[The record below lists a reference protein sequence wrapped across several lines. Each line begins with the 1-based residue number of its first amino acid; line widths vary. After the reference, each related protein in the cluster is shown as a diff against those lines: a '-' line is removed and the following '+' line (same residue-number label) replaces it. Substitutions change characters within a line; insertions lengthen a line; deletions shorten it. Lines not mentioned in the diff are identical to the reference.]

1 MKRTIEIDD
10 TLDERIESAIEDVKA
25 EFFRYCDDNEP
36 DEAPDLGNDLD
47 YDGSIHEI
55 VDGSVPIYTHE
66 IETTW
71 YLHSSRLESAYENA
85 GVGENPREND
95 GMAAIYYAIYEAV
108 SEAYESNK
116 EEWYE
121 EWKKAHEAEK
131 LKNTEIFQLG
141 ASDFLNAGEG
151 DWRSDLL
158 AEKVEENGPYDTEEE
173 REQEIQSQAESLA
186 GWYWWACCPGCL
198 PDSEA
203 FGPFDTEEEARE
215 DALENA

>member
-10 TLDERIESAIEDVKA
+10 TLDERISSAVEDVKA
-25 EFFRYCDDNEP
+25 EFFRYCDENKP

-85 GVGENPREND
+85 GAGDNPRENN
-95 GMAAIYYAIYEAV
+95 GMVAIYYAIDEAV
-108 SEAYESNK
+108 REEYEDNK
-116 EEWYE
+116 DDWYE
-121 EWKKAHEAEK
+121 EWKQEK
-131 LKNTEIFQLG
+131 LKNVEVFQLL
-141 ASDFLNAGEG
+141 AADFLNASEGE
-151 DWRSDLL
+151 WQHERL
-158 AEKVEENGPYDTEEE
+158 AEKVEESGPHDTDEE
-173 REQEIQSQAESLA
+173 REECRADAAEDLA
-186 GWYWWACCPGCL
+186 GFYWWTCCPGRL

-203 FGPFDTEEEARE
+203 FGPFDSEDEARE
-215 DALENA
+215 NAFEES